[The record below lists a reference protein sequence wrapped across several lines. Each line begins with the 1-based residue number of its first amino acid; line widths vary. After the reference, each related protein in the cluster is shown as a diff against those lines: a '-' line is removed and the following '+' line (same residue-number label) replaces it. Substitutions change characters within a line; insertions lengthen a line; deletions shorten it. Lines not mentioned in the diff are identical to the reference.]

1 MSKWLMVVDNHYQIC
16 FVSSMYSHFQYG
28 YIYTLFLGLQIIS
41 TALVQVTSLKISL
54 LFLII
59 AK

>member
-1 MSKWLMVVDNHYQIC
+1 MVVDNHYQIC